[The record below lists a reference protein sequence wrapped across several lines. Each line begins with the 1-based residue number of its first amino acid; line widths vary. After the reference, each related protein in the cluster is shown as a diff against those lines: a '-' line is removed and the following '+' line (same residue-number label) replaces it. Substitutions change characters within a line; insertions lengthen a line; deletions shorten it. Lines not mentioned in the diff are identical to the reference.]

1 MRLPAEVT
9 VAMPRT
15 DDAHGIGVARASAAP
30 PDVAG
35 GTVREFVMRVANLI
49 EEVDAVRARKER
61 RAYGVHIRVAPAL
74 FRTPKNSRG

>member
-1 MRLPAEVT
+1 MRLPRAEVT

-15 DDAHGIGVARASAAP
+15 DDAHGIGVARASAI
-30 PDVAG
+30 
-35 GTVREFVMRVANLI
+35 MRIANLV

-61 RAYGVHIRVAPAL
+61 RAYGVHVRVAPAL